1 MGGKNIFYSFSRW
14 KWWVNSGD
22 YWSWHWPRNQFQ
34 SAVLILI
41 AAVDEVKRLIVP
53 IAGQWFSELMGFY
66 WGLKT
71 AVQRALLKFRTSAID
86 LAQHYGHDRLLGFMV
101 FTSAWAGVYIFY
113 LLGYEN
119 DAFSSLGLKY
129 SCLVTMAHTV
139 GNIRHRHDCLLL
151 KEIKSTHT
159 VWRESGF
166 TQVSVSCMVCMLF
179 IMDLFGGYE
188 VRIRHFFLFTLVFL
202 RCWAFELSGPPYI

>member
-14 KWWVNSGD
+14 KWWANSGD

-119 DAFSSLGLKY
+119 NAFSSLGLKY

-139 GNIRHRHDCLLL
+139 GNIRHSLRPHTLFGGKVVSHRLVWAVWFACYLSWISLVDTRLGSGTFFCLLL
-151 KEIKSTHT
+151 FSYIAGHLNSQGHRTF
-159 VWRESGF
+159 S
-166 TQVSVSCMVCMLF
+166 
-179 IMDLFGGYE
+179 
-188 VRIRHFFLFTLVFL
+188 RHV
-202 RCWAFELSGPPYI
+202 